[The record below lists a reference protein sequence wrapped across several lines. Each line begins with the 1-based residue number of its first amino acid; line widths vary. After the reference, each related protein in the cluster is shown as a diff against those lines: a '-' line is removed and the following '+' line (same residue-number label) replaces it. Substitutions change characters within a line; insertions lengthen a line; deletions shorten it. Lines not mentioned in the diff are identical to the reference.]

1 MTTLI
6 SYVYADLIEAS
17 LKTGTKYKTFEQ
29 VPKKSKKKLKILT
42 IKGFEVFVTFLK
54 FAKSLSFRD

>member
-29 VPKKSKKKLKILT
+29 VPKKSK
-42 IKGFEVFVTFLK
+42 
-54 FAKSLSFRD
+54 